1 MVERIALTGATG
13 FVGRVVVDQLVAQG
27 KTISALVRNAAKAN
41 LHPSVRIV
49 EGDLANPEALAE
61 VMRGAEV
68 ILHIAGTVSGISQ
81 TSFLDA
87 NTAGTLA
94 VVAAAHA
101 QKLKRL
107 VFVSSLAATQPELN
121 FYGESKAKA
130 EAVLTR
136 FAGVMNIAI
145 IRPAAIYGPGDTA
158 TLPLLQALMSR
169 IAIIPGSPTAQ
180 FSMVHVDDVA
190 RGLVDAALNKVS
202 GVFEIDDG
210 SNGYCWP
217 DLVAIVQTHF
227 GVPRR
232 VLYLPKSTALFLGRL
247 GDRWASYKQRPALL
261 NSGQMKQIYHPD
273 WRVKGQRLLLSDAV
287 KLQDGLPQT
296 IRWYQAQGMLPMRE
310 VKARSGPSQR
320 SME

>member
-49 EGDLANPEALAE
+49 EGDLANPQALAE
-61 VMRGAEV
+61 LMRDAEV
-68 ILHIAGTVSGISQ
+68 VLHIAGTVNGISQ

-121 FYGESKAKA
+121 FYGESKAQA

-145 IRPAAIYGPGDTA
+145 LRPAAIYGPGDTA

-169 IAIIPGSPTAQ
+169 IAIIPGSAEAQ
-180 FSMVHVDDVA
+180 FSMVHVEDVA
-190 RGLVDAALNKVS
+190 RALVDAALSNAS

-210 SNGYCWP
+210 NNGYCWP
-217 DLVAIVQTHF
+217 DLVAIVQAHF
-227 GVPRR
+227 GVPKR
-232 VLYLPKSTALFLGRL
+232 VIYLPKSMALFLGRL
-247 GDRWASYKQRPALL
+247 GDRWARYKQRPALL

-273 WRVKGQRLLLSDAV
+273 WRVKGQRWPLSDAV